1 MPAAIIP
8 HQNKQKG
15 DKVIMKK
22 KTYFIIG
29 FIFVALI
36 VIFNSF
42 TITYDDEYK
51 LIRQFGKIDRIIS
64 KSGLAFKIPFVEA
77 TDSIPR
83 NIQLYDVAPSDV
95 ITMDKKTMVADT
107 YILWKINDPL
117 KFAKNL
123 NCSISNAESRIN
135 TSVYNSMKSVIG
147 RMTQADIISARDGVI
162 SEMVLNV
169 IGNTMDQY
177 GIELVSVELKK
188 LDLPDDNKAAV
199 YERMISER
207 NQMAA
212 TYTAEGNSESQ
223 IIKNSTDKEVSI
235 MLSEAQ
241 AKADTLIA
249 EGEAEYMNI
258 LSAAYSDPS
267 RAEFY
272 AFVRSLDAAKT
283 SLKGDNKTLILD
295 ENSPLAKIFMD

>member
-1 MPAAIIP
+1 MPVIILP

-77 TDSIPR
+77 ADSIPR

>member
-1 MPAAIIP
+1 
-8 HQNKQKG
+8 
-15 DKVIMKK
+15 MKK

-29 FIFVALI
+29 FVFVALI
-36 VIFNSF
+36 ILFNSF

-64 KSGLAFKIPFVEA
+64 KSGLSFKIPFVED

-95 ITMDKKTMVADT
+95 ITMDKKTMVADI

-117 KFAKNL
+117 KFSKSL
-123 NCSISNAESRIN
+123 SCSISNAESRIN
-135 TSVYNSMKSVIG
+135 TSVYNSMKNVIG

-162 SEMVLNV
+162 SEMVMDV
-169 IGNTMDQY
+169 IGDTMDQY
-177 GIELVSVELKK
+177 GIELVSIELKK

-223 IIKNSTDKEVSI
+223 IIKNTTDKDVSI

-241 AKADTLIA
+241 AKADMLIA

-258 LSAAYSDPS
+258 LSAAYSDPA

-295 ENSPLAKIFMD
+295 ENSPLAQIFTN

>member
-1 MPAAIIP
+1 
-8 HQNKQKG
+8 
-15 DKVIMKK
+15 MKK

-36 VIFNSF
+36 IIFNSF

-51 LIRQFGKIDRIIS
+51 LIRQFGKIDRVIS
-64 KSGLAFKIPFVEA
+64 KSGLSFKIPFIEA

-95 ITMDKKTMVADT
+95 ITMDKKTMVTDI
-107 YILWKINDPL
+107 YILWKVNDPL
-117 KFAKNL
+117 KFSKSL
-123 NCSISNAESRIN
+123 SCSISNAESRIN
-135 TSVYNSMKSVIG
+135 TAVYNSMKSVIG
-147 RMTQADIISARDGVI
+147 SMSQADIITARDGI
-162 SEMVLNV
+162 LSEKVTDS
-169 IGNTMDQY
+169 IGDTMDQY
-177 GIELVSVELKK
+177 GIELVSVEIKK
-188 LDLPDDNKAAV
+188 LDLPNDNKEAV

-223 IIKNSTDKEVSI
+223 IIKNTTDKEVSI

-258 LSAAYSDPS
+258 LSAAYSDPA

-295 ENSPLAKIFMD
+295 ENSPIAKIFMD